1 MDGLASIVSP
11 QVWARIIAAGTPKT
25 FEPGA
30 TLLFEGGRAD
40 RVLGLLS
47 GRVKVSRVEPDG
59 RSLVLAVRGPGELL
73 GEMGLLGQAER
84 SATVTAIDECRTQVI
99 HAERFLALVQELG
112 LAQELLRHAFQ
123 RLRQTERFYAQLAGA
138 PAGARVARG
147 LLWLA
152 VPASTSDG
160 SRADGHLDIGLD
172 QREFGQA
179 VRLSRAS
186 VAAELGRLRAEG
198 IVVTRRGRI
207 VIQDTARLRELAA
220 E

>member
-11 QVWARIIAAGTPKT
+11 QIWARLAGAGTPHT

-30 TLLFEGGRAD
+30 ILLFEGDPAD
-40 RVLGLLS
+40 RVIVLLD
-47 GRVKVSRVEPDG
+47 GRVKVSRLEPDG
-59 RSLVLAVRGPGELL
+59 RSLVLAVRGSGELL
-73 GEMGLLGQAER
+73 GEMGLLSRSER
-84 SATVTAIDECRTQVI
+84 SATVTAVDECRTRVI
-99 HAERFLALVQELG
+99 SSSRFLALVGELG
-112 LAQELLRHAFQ
+112 LADQMLRHAFQ

-152 VPASTSDG
+152 RPAPASASPPNG
-160 SRADGHLDIGLD
+160 RLDIGLD

-198 IVVTRRGRI
+198 IVITRRGRI
-207 VIQDTARLRELAA
+207 VLEDLERLRELA
-220 E
+220 EE